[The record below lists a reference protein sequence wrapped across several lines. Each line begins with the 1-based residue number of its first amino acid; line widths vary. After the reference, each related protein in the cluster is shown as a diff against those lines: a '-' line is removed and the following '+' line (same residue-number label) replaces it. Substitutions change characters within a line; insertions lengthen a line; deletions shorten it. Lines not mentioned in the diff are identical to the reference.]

1 MGVKIRTVKNDI
13 PKMQKTYAALNGKKI
28 QVGVFGEQAYIAGV
42 HEYGCNMTAK
52 NSRYLTIPCSK
63 KSFGKRARDFNDLFF
78 IEGKSGEKF
87 LAREV
92 GKEKI
97 ECLFWLTKSVH
108 IPERSFLRAG
118 HDENID
124 EVITKCER
132 LQKSLGS
139 GAMSV
144 DEYCNAIGQLLAD
157 RIKKYARDLKTPPK
171 SSITLAA
178 APSKTNPLVNTGDM
192 IGAINYRVE

>member
-42 HEYGCNMTAK
+42 HEYGCNITAK

-92 GKEKI
+92 GKEKSNAFFGSLNPYI
-97 ECLFWLTKSVH
+97 SPSVLFCVRGTMKILTKLSRSVNDC
-108 IPERSFLRAG
+108 RK
-118 HDENID
+118 
-124 EVITKCER
+124 V
-132 LQKSLGS
+132 
-139 GAMSV
+139 
-144 DEYCNAIGQLLAD
+144 
-157 RIKKYARDLKTPPK
+157 
-171 SSITLAA
+171 
-178 APSKTNPLVNTGDM
+178 
-192 IGAINYRVE
+192 